1 MVLVELVSMNNNA
14 TLFSFQPKTRE
25 EPNLAWLC
33 RRRSQIPP
41 KIATRVD
48 RGCSKYSSV
57 GESQSSLICYPNRMN
72 DTVANKYEGGVV
84 HEKLS
89 LLSVEIYLESL

>member
-1 MVLVELVSMNNNA
+1 MKMDIMVLVELVSMNNNA

-48 RGCSKYSSV
+48 RGCS
-57 GESQSSLICYPNRMN
+57 
-72 DTVANKYEGGVV
+72 
-84 HEKLS
+84 
-89 LLSVEIYLESL
+89 